1 MERASKV
8 FPGSAA
14 DKGTYVVL
22 ELSLSAE
29 ALAHFTKTLAGV
41 RHHFASMLHK
51 RTYPD
56 GIDWKVCHFCGDF
69 PLGHFGVREQ
79 WHVIM

>member
-29 ALAHFTKTLAGV
+29 ALAHFTVTLAGV
-41 RHHFASMLHK
+41 GHRFASMLHK

-56 GIDWKVCHFCGDF
+56 GIDWKVWHYCGDF
-69 PLGHFGVREQ
+69 PLEHFGVRAQ

>member
-29 ALAHFTKTLAGV
+29 ALAHFTKTLAG
-41 RHHFASMLHK
+41 
-51 RTYPD
+51 
-56 GIDWKVCHFCGDF
+56 HFCGIFVATSLSDISASANS
-69 PLGHFGVREQ
+69 G
-79 WHVIM
+79 M